1 MSETK
6 KPRTLILEYLHKLAE
21 DFSDEKLSEIPNE
34 ELILVEYHRLKWM
47 EAADA
52 RGKGLIDDEEL
63 IEILELAQIRYI
75 VGSL

>member
-6 KPRTLILEYLHKLAE
+6 KPRT
-21 DFSDEKLSEIPNE
+21 
-34 ELILVEYHRLKWM
+34 LILVEYHRLKWM

>member
-21 DFSDEKLSEIPNE
+21 EIDEEKLSEIPNE

-47 EAADA
+47 EVVDA
-52 RGKGLIDDEEL
+52 RSKDIIDNEEL

>member
-47 EAADA
+47 EAADV
-52 RGKGLIDDEEL
+52 RGKDLIDDEEL

>member
-34 ELILVEYHRLKWM
+34 ELILVETHRLKWM

-52 RGKGLIDDEEL
+52 RSKDIIDNEEL
-63 IEILELAQIRYI
+63 IEILELNQIRYM
-75 VGSL
+75 VGTL